1 MFFSCFLFQF
11 FLCLGCAQDI
21 HTYSVQYPSHMK
33 MTVTESVILFVL
45 DYCSLPVQQWTVP
58 SPHQV
63 TCLPVGTCASRI
75 LWGPF
80 SSILSRKVCCVFW
93 IKAFQSSWSST
104 YKVFWF
110 FCFFCCWACLLYD
123 PPILRWVIC
132 KSQVSFH
139 LLSVIILL
147 ELAKF
152 AGVLSWKVSSA
163 FCQMVF
169 LVTILSI
176 AHSSPV

>member
-1 MFFSCFLFQF
+1 MIIKNPALYLSRQFSKPNEYSPTSFFFILLGHFWSGFSDSLDSFYSPSPPNWKANSQVYLHCFLLNKTMLFSCFLFQF

-80 SSILSRKVCCVFW
+80 SSILSRKVCCVF
-93 IKAFQSSWSST
+93 
-104 YKVFWF
+104 
-110 FCFFCCWACLLYD
+110 
-123 PPILRWVIC
+123 
-132 KSQVSFH
+132 
-139 LLSVIILL
+139 
-147 ELAKF
+147 
-152 AGVLSWKVSSA
+152 
-163 FCQMVF
+163 
-169 LVTILSI
+169 
-176 AHSSPV
+176 